1 MTSSNEKTNLT
12 GDQADDLIAEL
23 ARIVADDAQQTNVAQ
38 AIDERAEANVNAP
51 MPEDAVDNIAPFPTP
66 EEVREPAYE
75 RSPVEDP
82 FAGGFDLSSEPTR
95 ELTEATSVPQEAPA
109 TEEAQLTAEP
119 VPTDI
124 AGGFEFDFSE
134 SIKNGP
140 TSDLQAEQ
148 EFAGFRPEPISTAEN
163 VGTFAQAAQEIA
175 SPEETQSSPGPEEL
189 DGIASLIEQVEA
201 QVAEPEA
208 PAFDPVPVPTAAVN
222 EPQQFT
228 ASYETPVEVD
238 AQPADEAAETAFSE
252 DAFAEPP
259 SIEPEQFEQNEVVQD
274 ALTEIEN
281 LIADTKPPAVE
292 QPTGKAPADAAEA
305 AIMAA
310 LGAARSASG
319 HTGAA
324 VSAARASNQSN
335 SSGEAIQT
343 EAPTARDRVEVS
355 PQTALHSHAA
365 QAPSEPKVD
374 VRESA
379 QEERRGGMLP
389 VFGAVAAVLLLAV
402 VGGVAYWMFSGQ
414 SGTSEVPV
422 VAAQNTEVKLTPEPV
437 ENTEPESSV
446 FSALEGNSE
455 NPTNE
460 QIVSRDETSTGD
472 TASAPRVITPTG
484 DSNGLTNRKVKTV
497 TVLAD
502 GTIVTGEE
510 ASAGAEQLPQ
520 EVRPNVPEVSSDTAT
535 APTDEITNVL
545 NSIVEDTTAP
555 VAEAVD
561 NAATQVAALT
571 DAVTSPETSTPVE
584 NTEATSV
591 DATAP
596 TPPTRPAGL
605 GTNQP
610 LASAVLATPQPSAST
625 SQTEQPI
632 SLLPSANSQ
641 ASSSTSTGVSAPF
654 YVQLSSQ
661 RSQEA
666 AQATATTLSRQ
677 YSSVLGN
684 STLDINRVNLGDRGI
699 YYRVRVPASSLA
711 DANAICSNLK
721 ASGGDC
727 FVRSN

>member
-1 MTSSNEKTNLT
+1 M
-12 GDQADDLIAEL
+12 
-23 ARIVADDAQQTNVAQ
+23 
-38 AIDERAEANVNAP
+38 
-51 MPEDAVDNIAPFPTP
+51 
-66 EEVREPAYE
+66 
-75 RSPVEDP
+75 
-82 FAGGFDLSSEPTR
+82 
-95 ELTEATSVPQEAPA
+95 
-109 TEEAQLTAEP
+109 
-119 VPTDI
+119 
-124 AGGFEFDFSE
+124 
-134 SIKNGP
+134 
-140 TSDLQAEQ
+140 
-148 EFAGFRPEPISTAEN
+148 
-163 VGTFAQAAQEIA
+163 
-175 SPEETQSSPGPEEL
+175 
-189 DGIASLIEQVEA
+189 
-201 QVAEPEA
+201 
-208 PAFDPVPVPTAAVN
+208 
-222 EPQQFT
+222 
-228 ASYETPVEVD
+228 
-238 AQPADEAAETAFSE
+238 
-252 DAFAEPP
+252 
-259 SIEPEQFEQNEVVQD
+259 
-274 ALTEIEN
+274 
-281 LIADTKPPAVE
+281 
-292 QPTGKAPADAAEA
+292 
-305 AIMAA
+305 
-310 LGAARSASG
+310 
-319 HTGAA
+319 
-324 VSAARASNQSN
+324 
-335 SSGEAIQT
+335 
-343 EAPTARDRVEVS
+343 
-355 PQTALHSHAA
+355 
-365 QAPSEPKVD
+365 
-374 VRESA
+374 
-379 QEERRGGMLP
+379 
-389 VFGAVAAVLLLAV
+389 
-402 VGGVAYWMFSGQ
+402 
-414 SGTSEVPV
+414 PV

-446 FSALEGNSE
+446 FSALEGDSE

-472 TASAPRVITPTG
+472 TTSAPRVITPTG

-571 DAVTSPETSTPVE
+571 DAVTSPATSTPVE
-584 NTEATSV
+584 NAETTPV

>member
-140 TSDLQAEQ
+140 TSELQAEQ

-228 ASYETPVEVD
+228 VSYETPVEVD

-324 VSAARASNQSN
+324 VSAARASNQS
-335 SSGEAIQT
+335 
-343 EAPTARDRVEVS
+343 
-355 PQTALHSHAA
+355 TALAK
-365 QAPSEPKVD
+365 QFKPKRQRRATRLKYPFNPLRIHTLHKRRANQSRCA
-374 VRESA
+374 RERSRGA
-379 QEERRGGMLP
+379 SRRN
-389 VFGAVAAVLLLAV
+389 VASIRCCRCRFA
-402 VGGVAYWMFSGQ
+402 
-414 SGTSEVPV
+414 
-422 VAAQNTEVKLTPEPV
+422 
-437 ENTEPESSV
+437 
-446 FSALEGNSE
+446 
-455 NPTNE
+455 
-460 QIVSRDETSTGD
+460 SRHCW
-472 TASAPRVITPTG
+472 R
-484 DSNGLTNRKVKTV
+484 R
-497 TVLAD
+497 
-502 GTIVTGEE
+502 
-510 ASAGAEQLPQ
+510 
-520 EVRPNVPEVSSDTAT
+520 
-535 APTDEITNVL
+535 
-545 NSIVEDTTAP
+545 
-555 VAEAVD
+555 
-561 NAATQVAALT
+561 
-571 DAVTSPETSTPVE
+571 
-584 NTEATSV
+584 
-591 DATAP
+591 
-596 TPPTRPAGL
+596 
-605 GTNQP
+605 
-610 LASAVLATPQPSAST
+610 
-625 SQTEQPI
+625 
-632 SLLPSANSQ
+632 SLLD
-641 ASSSTSTGVSAPF
+641 V
-654 YVQLSSQ
+654 Q
-661 RSQEA
+661 RSKWLLGSA
-666 AQATATTLSRQ
+666 CCC
-677 YSSVLGN
+677 SSEH
-684 STLDINRVNLGDRGI
+684 
-699 YYRVRVPASSLA
+699 
-711 DANAICSNLK
+711 
-721 ASGGDC
+721 
-727 FVRSN
+727 RS